1 MTQNVFTVLK
11 NAKQLHLD
19 GVQTEMAFIKR
30 NPIAR
35 VARLDLDEGLGMI
48 KQVSNNRQVTVM
60 GKYLL
65 PKKSRRLSLFED
77 GQLFCCKCGLEGKH
91 WYIEKDM
98 RDPNKHYSLQF
109 YGFDKQGVER
119 MLTWDH
125 IVPKSLGGNDSMHN
139 GQIMCHPCNRD
150 KSNAI
155 SEEDIAYFDKIGRL
169 RAMINTN
176 KASYKHELARYMNA
190 TNCKKKEKVDAAA

>member
-1 MTQNVFTVLK
+1 MFKQLK
-11 NAKQLHLD
+11 NAKQLRLD
-19 GVQTEMAFIKR
+19 CVESEAQYVKR

-35 VARLDLDEGLGMI
+35 AIRLDLDAGLDMI

-65 PKKSRRLSLFED
+65 PKKSRRLSLLEN

-91 WYIEKDM
+91 WYIEKDL
-98 RDPNKHYSLQF
+98 RDPSKHFSLQF
-109 YGFDKQGVER
+109 YGFDKNGVER

-125 IVPKSLGGNDSMHN
+125 IIPKSLGGNDSMSN

-150 KSNAI
+150 KSNSI
-155 SEEDIAYFDKIGRL
+155 SENDIKLLDQIGRL
-169 RAMINTN
+169 RSMINTN
-176 KASYKHELARYMNA
+176 TATYKYELARYMSS
-190 TNCKKKEKVDAAA
+190 KKEKVDAAA

>member
-1 MTQNVFTVLK
+1 MFLELK
-11 NAKQLHLD
+11 KAKQLHLD
-19 GVQTEMAFIKR
+19 GVETETQYVKR

-35 VARLDLDEGLGMI
+35 AVRLGLDEGLDMI

-98 RDPNKHYSLQF
+98 RDPNKHHSLQF

-150 KSNAI
+150 KSNSI
-155 SEEDIAYFDKIGRL
+155 SAEDIATLDQIGRL
-169 RAMINTN
+169 RRMINTN
-176 KASYKHELARYMNA
+176 PATYKHELARYINS
-190 TNCKKKEKVDAAA
+190 TKKVKHAA